1 MRLHR
6 DGPGGARRRT
16 GAVAGPLRMAY
27 LLVPAEH
34 DYLALARLTT
44 MQVAALLGQPAGR
57 LTDLRLAVNEA
68 CALLLSGPADAVL
81 ELCFEHRPGELRI
94 TVRGPAP
101 AVPPDPAGIGWT
113 MLRALVG
120 GVCLETAAGT
130 ATLTLTQPLAP
141 VEARPAPLTAGRG
154 TSGR

>member
-1 MRLHR
+1 LQPDAGRHGGGLAVRL
-6 DGPGGARRRT
+6 
-16 GAVAGPLRMAY
+16 AVPFRMAN
-27 LLVPAEH
+27 LAVPADE

-44 MQVAALLGQPAGR
+44 MQVGGLLGLPAGR

-68 CALLLSGPADAVL
+68 CALLLGGPADAVL

-101 AVPPDPAGIGWT
+101 AVPPDPAGIGWM

-120 GVCLETAAGT
+120 CVCMETAAGT
-130 ATLTLTQPLAP
+130 ATLTLTQPLVPA
-141 VEARPAPLTAGRG
+141 EARPARA
-154 TSGR
+154 SAI